1 MCACV
6 IGAVRRA
13 RAAGRTKHRDVLLV
27 TMRLEPPGLHA
38 RPMDIEVHFEELDR
52 RELAMSKSSEVWG
65 MLVAVAVIG
74 SLVLV
79 PALGSDHANLADI
92 GDYALDTAL
101 LLASFAIPVT
111 LLAARPRPI
120 RPGWRVI
127 VH

>member
-1 MCACV
+1 
-6 IGAVRRA
+6 
-13 RAAGRTKHRDVLLV
+13 
-27 TMRLEPPGLHA
+27 
-38 RPMDIEVHFEELDR
+38 MDIEVHFEEPDR

-101 LLASFAIPVT
+101 LLASFAIPVS